1 MPYAILTFIERG
13 VLDGEYN
20 DWIPHFSPERLTLIF
35 NSNFGNYYILGGLI
49 LLCVIFLLT
58 LKFSKKIKLFE
69 NPEKKVADFL
79 SYLIYLIIFIYVFTI
94 LFSIKR
100 SLLVPYYY
108 IIVHPFLIL
117 LMTSFVFLKWKHKI
131 VNVIL
136 SFLLV
141 VSFGS
146 IVFNNDWKIH
156 RAYNFLNDIARTQA
170 TLHPDFAVI
179 GMVDP
184 IDYVKMFPKVPN
196 LIWQGNYNNL
206 DNNDPKFTKFIDNLK
221 TQNLGQFKN
230 QMKVI
235 VLVSYIELN
244 FIDRSNLVNGNISGD
259 IEYFAAPTRFGNNV
273 VKITI
278 EP

>member
-1 MPYAILTFIERG
+1 M
-13 VLDGEYN
+13 
-20 DWIPHFSPERLTLIF
+20 
-35 NSNFGNYYILGGLI
+35 
-49 LLCVIFLLT
+49 
-58 LKFSKKIKLFE
+58 
-69 NPEKKVADFL
+69 
-79 SYLIYLIIFIYVFTI
+79 
-94 LFSIKR
+94 
-100 SLLVPYYY
+100 
-108 IIVHPFLIL
+108 
-117 LMTSFVFLKWKHKI
+117 
-131 VNVIL
+131 
-136 SFLLV
+136 
-141 VSFGS
+141 
-146 IVFNNDWKIH
+146 
-156 RAYNFLNDIARTQA
+156 NDIARTQA